1 MAICEDGA
9 LAGGVSPL
17 GGAARGGPRSLAE
30 GFTIG
35 HDTTKGFVGTCPTP
49 LFRTGRGGVFDCAGA
64 TNEERVDLGPSSEVT
79 ACTLPRGTIDL
90 DVRMESGG
98 VVDTYILCVEPCGAG
113 GHDKKEIIDWNSGLI
128 SDRKNR
134 LHKTLTVAHDGVK
147 YSYAGDDRGTV
158 GGVVEYVNITGT
170 TPYAL
175 RLHFRNNGRTRNKEY
190 KYRGFDHA
198 DCGASGLVDCEL
210 CSAYP

>member
-1 MAICEDGA
+1 M
-9 LAGGVSPL
+9 
-17 GGAARGGPRSLAE
+17 
-30 GFTIG
+30 
-35 HDTTKGFVGTCPTP
+35 
-49 LFRTGRGGVFDCAGA
+49 
-64 TNEERVDLGPSSEVT
+64 
-79 ACTLPRGTIDL
+79 
-90 DVRMESGG
+90 
-98 VVDTYILCVEPCGAG
+98 DTYILCVEPCGAG
-113 GHDKKEIIDWNSGLI
+113 VHDKKEIIDWNSGLI

-190 KYRGFDHA
+190 KHRGFDHA
-198 DCGASGLVDCEL
+198 DRGAAKSIEGVRPSTGGVAHALAAQGLKPRS
-210 CSAYP
+210 SAGHGGGSARSVSAGRSEVAAPASLDTANRQARTPSREEKRAS